1 MCSLGLRAHSLSIG
15 WATETKVE
23 RPMEHRRAQGSPRP
37 AAHRRTR
44 RRQRTSKTLS
54 LVELQY
60 RALTPGHCCFSS
72 AASVGCCPW
81 AVKAGMRDQDRRPA
95 IARHPKVEILFGK
108 THRTPTALTS
118 SPNDALWPIAA
129 KRSARPQT
137 CNGLPRPIFPS
148 RGTHFRKRSRLLGR
162 GAILAA
168 TSAAPDGFRSY
179 RPVSQ
184 TLITESPPL
193 RIMSYG
199 ATRYDQRRGS
209 PFRLQLLRSVA
220 PLSPHSPSLPAF
232 LGFPPP
238 DVP

>member
-1 MCSLGLRAHSLSIG
+1 MCSLGLRAHPLSIG

-60 RALTPGHCCFSS
+60 RALTPGHCCFSG
-72 AASVGCCPW
+72 AASVGCCPR
-81 AVKAGMRDQDRRPA
+81 AVKAGMRDQDRHPA
-95 IARHPKVEILFGK
+95 IARCPKVEIMFGK
-108 THRTPTALTS
+108 THQTLLRSHRRQTML
-118 SPNDALWPIAA
+118 
-129 KRSARPQT
+129 SARSPPSDRAGRKPATGGQAQFF
-137 CNGLPRPIFPS
+137 LS
-148 RGTHFRKRSRLLGR
+148 RGTHFRKRSRLSGR
-162 GAILAA
+162 GANLATA
-168 TSAAPDGFRSY
+168 DAVPNGLRSY
-179 RPVSQ
+179 RPIGQ
-184 TLITESPPL
+184 TLFTGSPPL

-220 PLSPHSPSLPAF
+220 PLSPHFPSLPAF